1 MALSQR
7 RAATL
12 LDAVGGRRAA
22 AGKAVT
28 TSTTSTTASKRASP
42 ARSAI
47 PVKPPVV
54 KDGRNA
60 AKMSRIPVTS
70 GGESVSTLQ
79 CIIAF
84 RKSTQ

>member
-22 AGKAVT
+22 AGKAAT
-28 TSTTSTTASKRASP
+28 TTTNKRASP

-54 KDGRNA
+54 KEGRTV
-60 AKMSRIPVTS
+60 AKTSRIPVTS
-70 GGESVSTLQ
+70 GG
-79 CIIAF
+79 
-84 RKSTQ
+84 